1 MKKVKRNNIWETNSS
16 SQHSLVVDKSGLE
29 ESNLPINKDG
39 YIVAHYGD
47 FGREKEIY
55 SDQES
60 KLSYLLSQCYY
71 LSRLPEE
78 DKFGKIDDAVSDYYY
93 ESIVEAV
100 LNYDNRAKGIE
111 IIGPEPE
118 IDHQSIPYGGDMNL
132 VNYWDEEDVQQFI
145 FNKYI
150 SLKTD
155 SD

>member
-16 SQHSLVVDKSGLE
+16 SIHSLVVDKSGLE

-39 YIVAHYGD
+39 YIVAHYGS

-71 LSRLPEE
+71 LSRLSEE
-78 DKFGKIDDAVSDYYY
+78 DKFGKFDYGSHDYYY
-93 ESIVEAV
+93 ESIVDAI
-100 LNYDNRAKGIE
+100 LNYDHRAKGIE
-111 IIGPEPE
+111 IVGLEPE

>member
-1 MKKVKRNNIWETNSS
+1 MKRVKRSNIWETNSS
-16 SQHSLVVDKSGLE
+16 SVHSLVIDKSGLE

-39 YIVAHYGD
+39 YIVAHYGN
-47 FGREKEIY
+47 FGREKETY

-71 LSRLPEE
+71 LSGLPEE
-78 DKFGKIDDAVSDYYY
+78 DKFGKFDYGVSDYYY
-93 ESIVEAV
+93 ESIVDAV
-100 LNYDNRAKGIE
+100 INYDHRAKGIE
-111 IIGPEPE
+111 IIGLEPE
-118 IDHQSIPYGGDMNL
+118 IDHQSIPYDGDMNL
-132 VNYWDEEDVQQFI
+132 VDYWDEENVQQFI